1 MKKILSITKNI
12 KVYAFLYALLLSG
25 LIVWLVI
32 ASVRD
37 VPPVSNSDIPSY
49 SLQNIEAVND
59 KLQERRKLEPLPVT
73 DINEVD
79 FGKDEPFR

>member
-1 MKKILSITKNI
+1 MKKTDFIIKNI
-12 KVYAFLYALLLSG
+12 KGFALFYALLLTG

-37 VPPVSNSDIPSY
+37 VLPVNNSDIPSY
-49 SLQNIEAVND
+49 SLQNIKAVSD
-59 KLQERRKLEPLPVT
+59 KLGDRKRIEPLPVT

>member
-12 KVYAFLYALLLSG
+12 KGYALFYALLLKG
-25 LIVWLVI
+25 LIIWLVI

-37 VPPVSNSDIPSY
+37 VSPVSNSDIPSY

-59 KLQERRKLEPLPVT
+59 KLQERRRLEPLPVT
-73 DINEVD
+73 DVNEVG